1 MLQRT
6 RDVSRRRILANP
18 TAHCRIV
25 LTINATVRVDQK
37 DLQRV
42 VAAPKNC
49 CEPFFQ
55 HRSPMPVGLTLALSL
70 ARSSFWRFCYAKK
83 GFGRGGGGVVGGQIK
98 RNHKT
103 RWRSSVQKGAH
114 FILFFSQMLLRPPLY
129 FFFLYFF
136 EMLLSGGYLTVTV
149 DNFFAFFS

>member
-83 GFGRGGGGVVGGQIK
+83 GFGRGGGVVGGQIK